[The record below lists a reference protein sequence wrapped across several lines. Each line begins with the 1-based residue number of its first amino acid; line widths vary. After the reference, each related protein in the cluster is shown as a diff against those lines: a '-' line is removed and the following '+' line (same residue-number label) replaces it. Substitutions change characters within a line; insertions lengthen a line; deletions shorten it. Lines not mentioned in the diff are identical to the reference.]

1 MTVLR
6 LRADNV
12 FWRES
17 GGEVVALDADA
28 SRYLLAN
35 PSAAELWKRLEGG
48 ATEADLIAALSDR
61 YDVPRDVAQRDVAA
75 FLAQLSAR
83 GLLAT

>member
-1 MTVLR
+1 MSVLR

-17 GGEVVALDADA
+17 GGAVVALDADG

-35 PSAAELWKRLEGG
+35 PSAAELWKRLAGG
-48 ATEADLIAALSDR
+48 ATEADLIDALCDR
-61 YDVPRDVAQRDVAA
+61 FDVPPDAAQRDVAA
-75 FLAQLSAR
+75 FLAQLSER